1 MSIPAEAVITLFFSI
16 IGLII
21 SIIVGT
27 VAICRKLGRIDTKLV
42 QLVPYSQC
50 SENRKNCPCFKD
62 QEKLDHRV
70 EKLEDK
76 INKTK

>member
-1 MSIPAEAVITLFFSI
+1 MTIPAEAVIALIFSI

-27 VAICRKLGRIDTKLV
+27 VKICTRLGKIDTKLV

-62 QEKLDHRV
+62 M
-70 EKLEDK
+70 EKLEHKLEKIEDK
-76 INKTK
+76 I